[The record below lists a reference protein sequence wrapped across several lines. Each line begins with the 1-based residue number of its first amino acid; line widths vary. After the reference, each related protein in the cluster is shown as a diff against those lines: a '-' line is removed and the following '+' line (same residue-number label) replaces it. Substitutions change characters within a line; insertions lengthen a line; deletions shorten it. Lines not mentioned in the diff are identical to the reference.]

1 MKKILLVLPALF
13 TLISCGETSNL
24 WSDQDEEIMKTHLNN
39 NLLPYISLDGIGA
52 TYNREKKC
60 VSITATEEISEDKM
74 KKYGQYVENDGYTK
88 IEEECLKEDFTSK
101 GFYTY
106 SKSVNQG
113 IIYIDVY
120 SIMGGSYNLSGGE
133 FHVDA
138 YFYEITVGEQE
149 PITWTVVDERIMT
162 TYLQGTILPYCDIAN
177 NVVTFSEYET
187 PHEDPNEKGTV
198 IITAPYATSNE
209 VANYLTTLKET
220 GFEEITLDE
229 KYIYEVK
236 KTINENYDLY
246 VQLYTYTDEGYLAD
260 SGEFY
265 ADAWIQKR

>member
-13 TLISCGETSNL
+13 TLISCGKTTNP
-24 WSDQDEEIMKTHLNN
+24 WSKQDEDIMRTHLND
-39 NLLPYISLDGIGA
+39 NLLPYIALDGLTA

-60 VSITATEEISEDKM
+60 VSLTATEEIDQEKM
-74 KKYGQYVENDGYTK
+74 TKYGRHIENDGYTK
-88 IEEECLKEDFTSK
+88 IDEECLKENFTSL

-106 SKSVNQG
+106 SKPVDQG
-113 IIYIDVY
+113 IIYMDVY
-120 SIMGGSYNLSGGE
+120 SIKNNSYSVDGGD

-149 PITWTVVDERIMT
+149 PVTWTVVEERIMT
-162 TYLQGTILPYCDIAN
+162 TYLDGTILPYCDIAN
-177 NVVTFSEYET
+177 NVVTFEEYSE
-187 PHEDPNEKGTV
+187 PHQDPNEKGTV

-209 VANYLTTLKET
+209 VNTYLTTLKT
-220 GFEEITLDE
+220 AGFEEIDLE
-229 KYIYEVK
+229 ESYIYEVK
-236 KTINENYDLY
+236 KTIRDDYDLY
-246 VQLYTYTDEGYLAD
+246 VQLYTYTAEGYLAE